1 MSNSNFKMAD
11 RILSILLAF
20 IMIVSLMPM
29 TVFASTEANPGKF
42 TVTVKNESDEPITD
56 AGIFYEIFV
65 DSESKV
71 SGNLSTT
78 NGEAVIPNVSDY
90 SDDIADESK
99 TVEISYQITKDGYT
113 TVNNKVTV
121 TDAKG
126 NIDVTMFAVA
136 PETTNVSVVKNGD
149 GKVEINNE
157 EITSSAVDKGSEVT
171 FRFTPDEGSYIKEVK
186 IGDVSE
192 EITDS
197 NLFEKTITADEDISV
212 SVTFVKTF
220 TVVVTKMMAVL

>member
-99 TVEISYQITKDGYT
+99 TVEISY
-113 TVNNKVTV
+113 
-121 TDAKG
+121 
-126 NIDVTMFAVA
+126 
-136 PETTNVSVVKNGD
+136 
-149 GKVEINNE
+149 
-157 EITSSAVDKGSEVT
+157 
-171 FRFTPDEGSYIKEVK
+171 
-186 IGDVSE
+186 
-192 EITDS
+192 
-197 NLFEKTITADEDISV
+197 
-212 SVTFVKTF
+212 
-220 TVVVTKMMAVL
+220 